1 MTIEN
6 NHVVAVKYIL
16 HTIEPDGSKI
26 LVEETTTENPL
37 TFLYG
42 VGMMIPK
49 FEQNILGLKAGDKA
63 AFVIQPEEAYG
74 ERQPDAIAQLP
85 VEMFKESGLPPVGA
99 ILPLSDNQGNNF
111 RAFVVEITPEVVVA
125 DLNHPMAGKV
135 LDFDVEVLSTRPATE
150 EELAH
155 GHAHGIDGNEAH

>member
-49 FEQNILGLKAGDKA
+49 FEQNILGLKAGDTA
-63 AFVIQPEEAYG
+63 AFTIQPEEAYG

-111 RAFVVEITPEVVVA
+111 QAFVVEITPEVVVA

-135 LDFDVEVLSTRPATE
+135 LEHSSCNRRRVGAWSRSRS
-150 EELAH
+150 
-155 GHAHGIDGNEAH
+155 

>member
-42 VGMMIPK
+42 MGMMIPK
-49 FEQNILGLKAGDKA
+49 FEQNILGL
-63 AFVIQPEEAYG
+63 
-74 ERQPDAIAQLP
+74 
-85 VEMFKESGLPPVGA
+85 
-99 ILPLSDNQGNNF
+99 
-111 RAFVVEITPEVVVA
+111 
-125 DLNHPMAGKV
+125 
-135 LDFDVEVLSTRPATE
+135 
-150 EELAH
+150 
-155 GHAHGIDGNEAH
+155 